1 MVKHALTTEPDYPA
15 LDYILDDHGTQ
26 VMTFADYDE
35 SYEGRRQY
43 AAHRRLTPN
52 VSAAEIIKLSGE
64 YVHTGFECGAI

>member
-1 MVKHALTTEPDYPA
+1 MGRHALTTEPDYPA
-15 LDYILDDHGTQ
+15 LDYFINDKGEEALSED
-26 VMTFADYDE
+26 VYIRNYE
-35 SYEGRRQY
+35 SRRQF